1 MDIVGAFGQSATGE
15 ISTGGGNLNV
25 TNGGGTTLSGT
36 VTTAGGDVTAAIAD
50 SMTLN
55 GTMTTAGGDVTATIA
70 DSMTLNGT
78 VNTNSGNLTMDIVG
92 AFGQSATGEISTSG
106 GNLNVTNGG
115 GTTLSGTVTTAG
127 GDVTAT
133 IGNELTLSTTA
144 QVVTEGGDVTVNAN
158 DGFDQTVNIRD
169 QALLDVG
176 VGRVL
181 IEASGQVLLTGL
193 RTAAAGD
200 DAVTIR
206 AFDIQQGGDAQ
217 PDILQTGTG
226 RVNLLANRYINLN
239 NITNNNSANLRLAVG
254 GKSGLP
260 EVRTGAVMLGLMSDA
275 GIVFDQLYADHAGI
289 DAPNSTYFKITSGIT
304 QEDIYITSAQ
314 MNARLGRLKE
324 RSLEPSRWI
333 ADGQARSFFDTAAL
347 SFGGRE
353 ENYTVTGSGDYL
365 TNPNS
370 VLFYDFLYDDPNIS
384 SNGLAVTW
392 SPRYV
397 LARAEAERQ
406 RIDQRMTMTLYNML
420 DGADYVSN
428 LNQTNAFINRVGA
441 RLNAIE
447 TNENL
452 LDLVN
457 TPLPPAVLQNQLN
470 GQLNGQG
477 NFNFDNITINPFD
490 WLTPAPAEPNG
501 FVNLSALTEPE
512 ETPAR

>member
-1 MDIVGAFGQSATGE
+1 
-15 ISTGGGNLNV
+15 
-25 TNGGGTTLSGT
+25 
-36 VTTAGGDVTAAIAD
+36 
-50 SMTLN
+50 
-55 GTMTTAGGDVTATIA
+55 
-70 DSMTLNGT
+70 MTLNGT

-490 WLTPAPAEPNG
+490 WLTPCTSRAKWFCQFISVDRA
-501 FVNLSALTEPE
+501 
-512 ETPAR
+512 